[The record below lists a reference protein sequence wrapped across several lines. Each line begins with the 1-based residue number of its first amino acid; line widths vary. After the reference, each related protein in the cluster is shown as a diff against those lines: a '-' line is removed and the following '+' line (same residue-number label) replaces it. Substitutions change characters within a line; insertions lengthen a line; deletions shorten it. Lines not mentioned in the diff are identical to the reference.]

1 MLCSLSN
8 NDDRGKGDTF
18 KLDVTVENDVQ
29 NSGVDKEKWKHI
41 TFNCWWM
48 SRFEDKHEV
57 CGARRVM
64 VGEMTSNVKSADIIT
79 MEHIMDE
86 NMLWTTYIPV
96 EWVHEHDM

>member
-1 MLCSLSN
+1 
-8 NDDRGKGDTF
+8 
-18 KLDVTVENDVQ
+18 
-29 NSGVDKEKWKHI
+29 
-41 TFNCWWM
+41 M

-86 NMLWTTYIPV
+86 NML
-96 EWVHEHDM
+96 